1 MLPPFLAFCTI
12 LSYALE
18 NYMHAFEQADR
29 QSRWASLT
37 ISQKKKHL
45 LLQIENPVAKMPEFV
60 DGIPVSAKE
69 GHGIGVKS
77 IIYYVEQLNGQCQ
90 FSVSDQ
96 LFILKI
102 FI

>member
-1 MLPPFLAFCTI
+1 
-12 LSYALE
+12 
-18 NYMHAFEQADR
+18 MHALEQADR
-29 QSRWASLT
+29 QSRWARLT

-45 LLQIENPVAKMPEFV
+45 MLQVENPVAKMPEFV

>member
-1 MLPPFLAFCTI
+1 ML
-12 LSYALE
+12 
-18 NYMHAFEQADR
+18 QV
-29 QSRWASLT
+29 
-37 ISQKKKHL
+37 
-45 LLQIENPVAKMPEFV
+45 ENPVAKMPEFV

-102 FI
+102 FIEPICIPVPLLVCKSRRLLYLRTFHGHNP